1 MGQMPAPAMGG
12 EHPERRVEVE
22 KKGVVK
28 RVFPGNNTSLGFYSF
43 YDYILPAD
51 ATRILIIKGG
61 PGVGKSTFMK
71 KIAAA
76 MVDRGY
82 DIEYHHCA
90 SDNASLDGI
99 TFPQIGVAIVD
110 GTAPHVVDP
119 KHPGAVD
126 EIIHLGDYWNENGVR
141 NFRKEIMAVSRAMG
155 HLFTRAYRFLKAAQA
170 VYDDWEAANA
180 EAMDFG
186 RANRMADDLMRELF
200 GTSRVALRVG
210 RDRHLFASAI
220 TPDGHINY
228 LYTILGPCRKKYVIE
243 GAPGTGKSVL
253 LGKVARAAMERGY
266 DVELYHCP
274 LNPLKVEHVLIPG
287 LSVAL
292 TKSIEPHTYTPG
304 PGDTVI
310 DMNQCLNP
318 VITGQYR
325 EVIAGNTELF
335 ERLFSRAI
343 GFIEQAKGSHDLL
356 ESYYVPNMDFAGIEN
371 LRLKTLDRIL
381 RYAREAE
388 VKVGGC

>member
-1 MGQMPAPAMGG
+1 
-12 EHPERRVEVE
+12 VD
-22 KKGVVK
+22 KKGTIK

-43 YDYILPAD
+43 YEYILPAD
-51 ATRILIIKGG
+51 ATRLLIIKGG

-71 KIAAA
+71 KIAEV
-76 MVDRGY
+76 MVDQGY

-90 SDNASLDGI
+90 SDNSSLDGI

-141 NFRKEIMAVSRAMG
+141 HYRKEIMEVTREISR
-155 HLFTRAYRFLKAAQA
+155 LFSRAYRFLRAAQA

-186 RANRMADDLMRELF
+186 RANRVADDLVRELF
-200 GTSRVALRVG
+200 GNSRVSLRVG
-210 RDRHLFASAI
+210 RERHLFASAI
-220 TPDGHINY
+220 TPDGLINY
-228 LYTILGPCRKKYVIE
+228 LYTIVGPCRKKYVIE
-243 GAPGTGKSVL
+243 GEPGTGKSVL
-253 LGKVARAAMERGY
+253 LSKVARAAMERGY

-274 LNPLKVEHVLIPG
+274 LNPAKVDHVLIPG
-287 LSVAL
+287 LCVAL

-318 VITGQYR
+318 VIAGQHQ
-325 EVIAGNTELF
+325 ETIACNALVFDQLF
-335 ERLFSRAI
+335 NRAVN
-343 GFIEQAKGSHDLL
+343 FIERAKGSHDLL
-356 ESYYVPNMDFAGIEN
+356 ESYYVPNMDFEGIEK
-371 LRLKTLDRIL
+371 LRLRTLERIW

-388 VKVGGC
+388 LKVGG

>member
-1 MGQMPAPAMGG
+1 V
-12 EHPERRVEVE
+12 ER
-22 KKGVVK
+22 KGVVK

-43 YDYILPAD
+43 YDYILPVD
-51 ATRILIIKGG
+51 ATRLLIIKGG

-71 KIAAA
+71 KIASA

-90 SDNASLDGI
+90 SDNSSLDGI

-126 EIIHLGDYWNENGVR
+126 EIIHLGDYWNESGVR
-141 NFRKEIMAVSRAMG
+141 SSRKEILEVSQQIGRQ
-155 HLFTRAYRFLKAAQA
+155 FSRAYRFLKAAQA

-186 RANRMADDLMRELF
+186 RANRMADDLVRELF
-200 GTSRVALRVG
+200 GTSRVSLRVG

-220 TPDGHINY
+220 TPDGLINY

-253 LGKVARAAMERGY
+253 LGKVARAAMERGH

-310 DMNQCLNP
+310 DMNQCLDP
-318 VITGQYR
+318 VITGQHR
-325 EVIAGNTELF
+325 EVVAGNTELF

-343 GFIEQAKGSHDLL
+343 GFIERAKSSHDLL
-356 ESYYVPNMDFAGIEN
+356 ESFYVPNMDFAGIEA

-381 RYAREAE
+381 RYAREADL
-388 VKVGGC
+388 KVGGG